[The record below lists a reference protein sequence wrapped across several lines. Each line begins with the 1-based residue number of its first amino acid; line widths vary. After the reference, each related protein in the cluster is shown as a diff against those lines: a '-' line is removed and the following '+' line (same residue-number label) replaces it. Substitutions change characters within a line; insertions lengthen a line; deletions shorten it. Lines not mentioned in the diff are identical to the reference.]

1 MRNLGTTLVGEDK
14 DAGEGKGTGEEG
26 HPPALVPPTLCT
38 EFLLVESSFWV
49 KNEKKLDFTS
59 AKGTLALPL
68 CSCPSYPLQGDKA
81 LTPWPKSCPL
91 PKSTPT
97 HLCLSQE
104 CCALGPALSKDTQP
118 VRHLPGVS

>member
-68 CSCPSYPLQGDKA
+68 CSCPSYPLQGDKVLSPLA
-81 LTPWPKSCPL
+81 QELPPAKIHPHSPL
-91 PKSTPT
+91 PVTGV
-97 HLCLSQE
+97 LCTWSSSE
-104 CCALGPALSKDTQP
+104 
-118 VRHLPGVS
+118 